1 MDEPGQTNDSSRALC
16 EEQKRCSSET
26 RQTDAAISQGESV
39 PTSNH
44 VTFVSQKA
52 NSTALSKSILA
63 SIPACPTR
71 GGSSGRRPYC
81 GYLCLLHSLAP
92 GHCAPNPPRNQH
104 HRTRRESRRSF
115 NSRMTESAKLI

>member
-26 RQTDAAISQGESV
+26 RQTDAAISQVESV
-39 PTSNH
+39 PTGNQ
-44 VTFVSQKA
+44 VTFVSQKG

-71 GGSSGRRPYC
+71 GWSSGRRPYC

-92 GHCAPNPPRNQH
+92 RPSAPNPPRNL
-104 HRTRRESRRSF
+104 HRTRRKSRRSF
-115 NSRMTESAKLI
+115 NSHMTESARPI